1 MAAPRGTL
9 PCVVVVLRIVLGVLL
24 AVVAAVLVVPLLIV
38 FDLVSG
44 GTAFGLCPTGLRVCQ
59 PGYFTGIELLGVLL
73 IVLFVA
79 IAGIGLCVR
88 GIRRFEKQADDY
100 QQVQ

>member
-1 MAAPRGTL
+1 MLYVCALAAIGIL
-9 PCVVVVLRIVLGVLL
+9 VLL
-24 AVVAAVLVVPLLIV
+24 SANRS
-38 FDLVSG
+38 VSG
-44 GTAFGLCPTGLRVCQ
+44 GTALGLCPTGLRVCQ